1 MARKKAL
8 VSTFLH
14 LELHMKDTL
23 KVECSGDMVHLI
35 GQMEINMKDSMSE
48 ARNREK
54 EPSTGLM
61 AKCLKEPG

>member
-35 GQMEINMKDSMSE
+35 GKTNE
-48 ARNREK
+48 AIEAVGK
-54 EPSTGLM
+54 Q
-61 AKCLKEPG
+61 A

>member
-1 MARKKAL
+1 
-8 VSTFLH
+8 
-14 LELHMKDTL
+14 
-23 KVECSGDMVHLI
+23 MVMVYLL